1 MSFNVSIDGTST
13 QDINFKYTTTSIVA
27 DDATFTD
34 LTSTNATFTNLSTT
48 TFSPTNLN
56 VTDIVTNSI
65 ISTSETSVNSTTQN
79 LLANNATIE
88 DATIVSGT
96 AALSSANIATLDS
109 ATSNITQANITN
121 ASIVGG
127 NATLSTLNATTAT
140 ITNLNNDGG
149 INIVY
154 NTGVSHIFNSVTNG
168 NLHLQSNNDDI
179 LIQPKVAAG
188 GGRVEIQGILELDNN
203 LEIGTT
209 QKAQIYQD
217 ANKLYI
223 EADLGIAGNPPVGR
237 DIILRTKTGSDLEAV
252 TIKNGQGYGLLEVD
266 KGRFDDVEF
275 ELNGSLVDLET
286 TIIDIQNNS
295 GIQFTATTPL
305 NINNSVSPAVL
316 SILEDAT
323 VTKDSTNMV
332 SSGTIYTAIQALG
345 LSTSTQYGFLAAAS
359 GGAITVGY
367 NQLFPFNLVSGRA
380 SGTNGLSLYS
390 LPTTAYSTTGYS
402 YTFAYS
408 GYYTVGFNIFMISSN
423 TAGTSGVSLER
434 QTAGQTGYTLIMISG
449 SNYGENEARSMVAYF
464 NTGDSIRL
472 RQVSSN
478 TGGTD
483 SMVFNGGQWSNW
495 FAYRNEPV
503 NTSITQ
509 FTNLNVNELST
520 SYIKIYNSASIGII
534 AHPNNANAND
544 YTLGIERGANTILNV
559 ENGRQ
564 MVFTSNGNQF
574 NAYID
579 SAGIRLPS
587 GKDLY
592 VNAVSLTTSLA
603 SKQNTLTAG
612 TNITIV
618 NDVISALGGGTDFTA
633 ISPLSLNTTP
643 TPDELS
649 ILTDSVPTSASTN
662 MVNSGS
668 IFTSLASKQGNI
680 TVVNPLTLNSATEVA
695 VLLDSIPTASST
707 NMVNSGSIFTSLATK
722 QPLITTS
729 TNIVAFDITALA
741 DLTCSEAFLTSAQ
754 SSVSNS
760 LTRKDY
766 VDTQV
771 ATKQDTLIQGANI
784 TISAANVIEANG
796 SSNGEVILL
805 DMAGIY
811 TPFSSVIG
819 TLAAAGY
826 ANTGFDVAYT
836 PITRNGIIYPCLA
849 SAGSTDGV
857 LTKTLPNYNGTLEIQ
872 YGNNYSSSESTIS
885 LNGAII
891 DIATTGQISKT
902 VTVSFTPLSVLVITE
917 VAATIL
923 ALYSIK
929 TTETLGRIARVV
941 KDDFSGS
948 FNSLSV
954 ILARLSALSY
964 SQVGIN
970 SFDSTGITTNNG
982 FTYPSM
988 WNGQGDGV
996 LTKTLPS
1003 YAGTCTVIFGNNYTG
1018 GIVDVKLNGVQ
1029 KATATTGETYK
1040 TISFGYSAYDTLQIT
1055 EYSICKLALYSV
1067 TTVESLSYQPPS
1079 TITQKSLMSY
1089 YSNDI
1094 ATTVIGTT
1102 IVNYVNNTFDTIFN
1116 SLGISFVNM
1125 PNDSLTNSTTGWLLP
1140 IGTFKVQYRYNFQES
1155 SDIPSE
1161 SQNRV
1166 GIRTI
1171 AYMNGVFYKPSLA
1184 FSYIRDYRWIN
1195 SSSTQADFCY
1205 VASTPTYMR
1214 LDNSLS
1220 LNNSSYGLSS
1230 AVWAGMSLLGGFS
1243 LIITK
1248 LD

>member
-13 QDINFKYTTTSIVA
+13 QDINFKYTTTSVVA

-34 LTSTNATFTNLSTT
+34 LTSTNANFTNLTTT

-88 DATIVSGT
+88 NATIVAGT
-96 AALSSANIATLDS
+96 AALSTANITTLDS

-179 LIQPKVAAG
+179 LIQPKVAGG
-188 GGRVEIQGILELDNN
+188 GGRVEVQGLLEVDNN

-223 EADLGIAGNPPVGR
+223 EADLGIGGNPPIGR

-345 LSTSTQYGFLAAAS
+345 LSTSTQYGFLAGAS
-359 GGAITVGY
+359 GGTITVGY

-380 SGTNGLSLYS
+380 SGTNGLELYS
-390 LPTTAYSTTGYS
+390 LPSSAYSTTGYS

-579 SAGIRLPS
+579 VAGIRIPS

-612 TNITIV
+612 TGITIV
-618 NDVISALGGGTDFTA
+618 NDVIASTGGGGTNFTPIA
-633 ISPLSLNTTP
+633 PLSLNTTP

-722 QPLITTS
+722 QGT
-729 TNIVAFDITALA
+729 
-741 DLTCSEAFLTSAQ
+741 LT
-754 SSVSNS
+754 
-760 LTRKDY
+760 
-766 VDTQV
+766 
-771 ATKQDTLIQGANI
+771 QGANI

-796 SSNGEVILL
+796 SSNGEVILV
-805 DMAGIY
+805 DMAGISLSFP
-811 TPFSSVIG
+811 TVIG

-826 ANTGFDVAYT
+826 ANTGFSQIYPT
-836 PITRNGIIYPCLA
+836 GGITRNGIIYPCLVA
-849 SAGSTDGV
+849 TGGITGI

-872 YGNNYSSSESTIS
+872 YGNNFTGSTCTIS

-891 DIATTGQISKT
+891 DIATVGQISKT
-902 VTVSFTPLSVLVITE
+902 VTVAFTPLSVLVITE
-917 VAATIL
+917 VATCIL

-964 SQVGIN
+964 SQTNFDLVNTSGI
-970 SFDSTGITTNNG
+970 TNNG
-982 FTYPSM
+982 FTYPSFFASASAT
-988 WNGQGDGV
+988 GT

-1003 YAGTCTVIFGNNYTG
+1003 YAGTCTVIFGNNFSSGTVR
-1018 GIVDVKLNGVQ
+1018 IKLNGVE
-1029 KATATTGETYK
+1029 KATATTGQTYK
-1040 TISFGYSAYDTLQIT
+1040 TVSFGYSAYDTLQIIEEAT
-1055 EYSICKLALYSV
+1055 TILALYSV
-1067 TTVESLSYQPPS
+1067 TTVETLSYQPPS

-1094 ATTVIGTT
+1094 GTTVIGTT

-1155 SDIPSE
+1155 SDIPS
-1161 SQNRV
+1161 QQLNRV
-1166 GIRTI
+1166 GVRTI
-1171 AYMNGVFYKPSLA
+1171 AYMNGVLYKPSLA
-1184 FSYIRDYRWIN
+1184 FSYIRDYRYIN

-1220 LNNSSYGLSS
+1220 LNGVGYGGSTN
-1230 AVWAGMSLLGGFS
+1230 VWAGMSLLGGFN

>member
-1 MSFNVSIDGTST
+1 MSFNLSIDGTST

-34 LTSTNATFTNLSTT
+34 LTSTNANFTNLTTT

-88 DATIVSGT
+88 NATIVAGT

-109 ATSNITQANITN
+109 ETSNITNANITN

-140 ITNLNNDGG
+140 ITTINNDGG
-149 INIVY
+149 INMVY
-154 NTGVSHIFNSVTNG
+154 NTGTSHIFNSITGG
-168 NLHLQSNNDDI
+168 NLHLQSTNDDI
-179 LIQPKVAAG
+179 LIQPKVT
-188 GGRVEIQGILELDNN
+188 GGRVEIQGLLEVDNN

-223 EADLGIAGNPPVGR
+223 EADLGIGGNPPVGR

-275 ELNGSLVDLET
+275 ELNGTLVDLET

-332 SSGTIYTAIQALG
+332 SSGVIYTAIQALG

-359 GGAITVGY
+359 GGTITVGY

-390 LPTTAYSTTGYS
+390 LPSSAYSTSGYS

-408 GYYTVGFNIFMISSN
+408 GYYTVGFNIFMVSSN

-449 SNYGENEARSMVAYF
+449 ANYGENEARSMVAYF

-483 SMVFNGGQWSNW
+483 SMVINGGQYSNW
-495 FAYRNEPV
+495 YAYRNEPV
-503 NTSITQ
+503 NTSITE

-520 SYIKIYNSASIGII
+520 SYIKIYNSGSIGII

-559 ENGRQ
+559 ENGKQ

-579 SAGIRLPS
+579 VAGIRLPS

-592 VNAVSLTTSLA
+592 VNSVSLTTSLGT
-603 SKQNTLTAG
+603 KQNTLTAG
-612 TNITIV
+612 TNITIT

-633 ISPLSLNTTP
+633 ISPLSLNSTP

-662 MVNSGS
+662 MVNSGTV
-668 IFTSLASKQGNI
+668 FTSLASKQGNI
-680 TVVNPLTLNSATEVA
+680 TVVTPLTLNSPTEVA
-695 VLLDSIPTASST
+695 ILLDSVPTVNST
-707 NMVNSGSIFTSLATK
+707 DLVNSGTVFTSLATK
-722 QPLITTS
+722 QGT
-729 TNIVAFDITALA
+729 
-741 DLTCSEAFLTSAQ
+741 LT
-754 SSVSNS
+754 
-760 LTRKDY
+760 
-766 VDTQV
+766 
-771 ATKQDTLIQGANI
+771 QGANI

-796 SSNGEVILL
+796 SSTGEVILL

-811 TPFSSVIG
+811 TPLSTVIG
-819 TLAAAGY
+819 TLQSAGY
-826 ANTGFDVAYT
+826 NPEGFDALFPT
-836 PITRNGIIYPCLA
+836 SGITRNGIIYPSLT
-849 SAGSTDGV
+849 GSNVEGK
-857 LTKTLPNYNGTLEIQ
+857 LTKTLPNYNGTVEIQ
-872 YGNNYSSSESTIS
+872 YGDNFNQSNAFNIL
-885 LNGAII
+885 LNGAVV
-891 DIATTGQISKT
+891 DITAQGEISKT
-902 VTVSFTPLSVLVITE
+902 VTFAFTPLSTLVIKE
-917 VAATIL
+917 VASSVL

-941 KDDFSGS
+941 NDNFSGNFGPTITDVLAYAS
-948 FNSLSV
+948 SLGYSSVAFNQ
-954 ILARLSALSY
+954 SY
-964 SQVGIN
+964 PN
-970 SFDSTGITTNNG
+970 NNG
-982 FTYPSM
+982 FSYNGFLYPQIAASSSST
-988 WNGQGDGV
+988 GT

-1003 YAGTCTVIFGNNYTG
+1003 YSGTCTVIFGNGFTSG
-1018 GIVDVKLNGVQ
+1018 TTSVVLNSTTI
-1029 KATATTGETYK
+1029 ATASTGETYK
-1040 TISFGYSAYDTLQIT
+1040 TASFAYSAYDTLIIK
-1055 EYSICKLALYSV
+1055 ENAISVLILYSV
-1067 TTVESLSYQPPS
+1067 TTTETLSYQPPS

-1094 ATTVIGTT
+1094 GTTVIGTT

-1125 PNDSLTNSTTGWLLP
+1125 PNDSLSNSTTGWLLP
-1140 IGTFKVQYRYNFQES
+1140 IGTFKLQYRYNFQQS

-1166 GIRTI
+1166 GIRTL
-1171 AYMNGVFYKPSLA
+1171 AYMNGVLYKPSLA
-1184 FSYIRDYRWIN
+1184 FSYIRDYRYIN

-1205 VASTPTYMR
+1205 VATTPTYMR

-1220 LNNSSYGLSS
+1220 LNGTAYGLST
-1230 AVWAGMSLLGGFS
+1230 AVWAGMSLLGGFT

>member
-1 MSFNVSIDGTST
+1 MSFNLSIDGTTT
-13 QDINFKYTTTSIVA
+13 QDVNFKYTTTSIVA
-27 DDATFTD
+27 DDAVFTD

-65 ISTSETSVNSTTQN
+65 ISTSETSVNNTTQN

-88 DATIVSGT
+88 NATIVAGT
-96 AALSSANIATLDS
+96 AALSSANITTLDS
-109 ATSNITQANITN
+109 VTSNITNANITN

-127 NATLSTLNATTAT
+127 NATLTNLNCTTGT
-140 ITNLNNDGG
+140 ITTINNDGG
-149 INIVY
+149 INMVY
-154 NTGVSHIFNSVTNG
+154 NTGTSHIFNSITGG
-168 NLHLQSNNDDI
+168 NLHLQSTNDDI
-179 LIQPKVAAG
+179 LIQPNLAG
-188 GGRVEIQGILELDNN
+188 TGGRVEVQGILEVDST
-203 LEIGTT
+203 LELGTT
-209 QKAQIYQD
+209 QKAQLYQD
-217 ANKLYI
+217 PNKLYI
-223 EADLGIAGNPPVGR
+223 EADLGIAGAAALGR

-295 GIQFTATTPL
+295 GIQFTSTAPL

-316 SILEDAT
+316 SILQDST

-332 SSGTIYTAIQALG
+332 NSGVIYTAIQALG
-345 LSTSTQYGFLAAAS
+345 LSTSTQYGFLAAMS
-359 GGAITVGY
+359 NGQITVNY
-367 NQLFPFNLVSGRA
+367 NQLFPFSIVTGKSPA
-380 SGTNGLSLYS
+380 SNSDGLQLYS
-390 LPTTAYSTTGYS
+390 LPTTAYSTSGYS

-434 QTAGQTGYTLIMISG
+434 QTAGQTGYTIIMISG
-449 SNYGENEARSMVAYF
+449 ANFGENEARSMVCYF

-483 SMVFNGGQWSNW
+483 AMVVNGGVWSNW

-520 SYIKIYNSASIGII
+520 SYIKIYNSGSIGIL

-579 SAGIRLPS
+579 VAGIRLPS

-592 VNAVSLTTSLA
+592 VNSVSLTTSLA
-603 SKQNTLTAG
+603 TKQGTLTAG
-612 TNITIV
+612 TGITIL
-618 NDVISALGGGTDFTA
+618 NDVIASTGGGGTNFSPIA
-633 ISPLSLNTTP
+633 PLSLNTTP

-662 MVNSGS
+662 MVNSGTV
-668 IFTSLASKQGNI
+668 FTSLASKQGNI

-695 VLLDSIPTASST
+695 VLLDSIPTSTST
-707 NMVNSGSIFTSLATK
+707 NLVNSGSIFTSL
-722 QPLITTS
+722 
-729 TNIVAFDITALA
+729 
-741 DLTCSEAFLTSAQ
+741 
-754 SSVSNS
+754 SN
-760 LTRKDY
+760 
-766 VDTQV
+766 
-771 ATKQDTLIQGANI
+771 KQDTLTAGANI
-784 TISAANVIEANG
+784 TISNANVIEANG
-796 SSNGEVILL
+796 SSNGEVILV

-811 TPFSSVIG
+811 TPFTTVIG

-826 ANTGFDVAYT
+826 ANTGFDYIVT
-836 PITRNGIIYPCLA
+836 GITRNGIIYPCIVA
-849 SAGSTDGV
+849 AGNADGV

-872 YGNNYSSSESTIS
+872 YGNNHTSGESTIS

-917 VAATIL
+917 VFSTIL

-970 SFDSTGITTNNG
+970 SFDAAGITNNG

-988 WNGQGDGV
+988 WYGQGDGV

-1003 YAGTCTVIFGNNYTG
+1003 YAGTCTVIFGNTYTAG
-1018 GIVDVKLNGVQ
+1018 TVDVKLNGVQ

-1040 TISFGYSAYDTLQIT
+1040 TVSFPYSAYDTLQIT
-1055 EYSICKLALYSV
+1055 EYAITKLALYSV
-1067 TTVESLSYQPPS
+1067 TTTETLSYQPPS

-1089 YSNDI
+1089 YNNDI
-1094 ATTVIGTT
+1094 GTTVIGTS

-1116 SLGISFVNM
+1116 SLGISFTNM

-1140 IGTFKVQYRYNFQES
+1140 IGTYKIQYRYNFQES
-1155 SDIPSE
+1155 SIIPSE
-1161 SQNRV
+1161 ANNRV

-1171 AYMNGVFYKPSLA
+1171 AYMNGVSYKPSVA
-1184 FSYIRDYRWIN
+1184 FSYIRDYRFIN

-1205 VASTPTYMR
+1205 IATTATYMR

-1220 LNNSSYGLSS
+1220 LNGTAYGLST
-1230 AVWAGMSLLGGFS
+1230 AVWSGMSLLGGFN